1 MSKRSVL
8 LILFAPFLLNLAA
21 SFAMYS
27 LVPREMWVTDYQEA
41 VKTLY
46 SYIWSY
52 QSAFMILVQVSFGL
66 ALLGRVELSYDLRRS
81 DAPLIVALVLL
92 SEALFFVEYPLLPV
106 NGTRWFS
113 DVMRRIPVW
122 AKYMNA
128 LLAPFTAGV
137 FEEVIWR
144 GFGIEN
150 LRKFMSDSRAV
161 AVQAIAFALW
171 HVSPLHIPF
180 VFVIG
185 LAYGLAYL
193 RRGSLGPLIVAHV
206 VTDLAGFSYFLLS

>member
-1 MSKRSVL
+1 MSKKSVL

-21 SFAMYS
+21 SFVTYS
-27 LVPREMWVTDYQEA
+27 LVPRDMWVTDYQEA
-41 VKTLY
+41 TKILY
-46 SYIWSY
+46 TYIWSY

-66 ALLGRVELSYDLRRS
+66 ALLRRVELSYDLKRG
-81 DAPLIVALVLL
+81 DASLIVALVLL
-92 SEALFFVEYPLLPV
+92 SEALFFIEYPLLPV
-106 NGTRWFS
+106 NGTSWFS

-137 FEEVIWR
+137 FEEIIWR

-161 AVQAIAFALW
+161 VVQAVAFALW

-180 VFVIG
+180 VFIIG
-185 LAYGLAYL
+185 LAYGLAYVK
-193 RRGSLGPLIVAHV
+193 RGSLGPLIVAHV
-206 VTDLAGFSYFLLS
+206 ITDLVGFSHFLLS